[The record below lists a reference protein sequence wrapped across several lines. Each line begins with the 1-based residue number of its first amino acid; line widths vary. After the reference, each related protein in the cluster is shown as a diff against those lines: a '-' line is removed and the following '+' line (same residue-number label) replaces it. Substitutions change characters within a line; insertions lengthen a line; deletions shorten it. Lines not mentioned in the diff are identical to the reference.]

1 MFIDIL
7 DIFSPINLNNEKEP
21 ISVPYL
27 EKYLTYKNNV
37 NQSKY
42 YQKYFKYK
50 LKYNQLKEKFY

>member
-1 MFIDIL
+1 VFINIL
-7 DIFSPINLNNEKEP
+7 DVFKPIDLHNEA

-27 EKYLTYKNNV
+27 KKYLTYENNF

-50 LKYNQLKEKFY
+50 LKYNQLKENIN